1 MGVSERRT
9 PMELEELRLIVEKE
23 IENYRYP
30 SSTETIGIRWTDEKV
45 RAELAVM
52 KSALVSPYWSEVEL
66 RDTHEQIAASPALSR
81 TCAVVAD
88 DLKGTLL
95 VFDPIEGE
103 FMLAVRHLGKLSSI
117 GVRGDGVGC
126 FMAR

>member
-1 MGVSERRT
+1 MD
-9 PMELEELRLIVEKE
+9 LETLRSIVENE
-23 IENYRYP
+23 IENYFYP
-30 SSTETIGIRWTDEKV
+30 SSTSTVGTPWTEERV

-66 RDTHEQIAASPALSR
+66 CDTRQQIDASPALSQ
-81 TCAVVAD
+81 TCGVVAD

-95 VFDPIEGE
+95 VFDPVENE
-103 FMLAVRHLGKLSSI
+103 FMLAVRHNDKLSTI
-117 GVRGDGVGC
+117 GVRGDAVGV